1 MSVGVL
7 MVVVCMHIPPVSIV
21 YHTLVA
27 LCVLCYDPSGHSFLA
42 MGEIFMVNDSS
53 DIQLITSSD
62 ERFPSRLRHAQ
73 ASVTLLY
80 ARGDVALLQ
89 RKRVVAVVGTRKPS
103 SYGLSV
109 VRDIVAQLVAADVVT
124 VSGLAFGIDA
134 AVHRETLA
142 QGGET
147 IAVLGSPIEEDEMHP
162 QGQRRLAHEIVASGG
177 LLLTEYPTGT
187 PVYKTHFPQRN
198 RIIAGCSD
206 ATVVVEAPLKSGA
219 LITARLALRYNRG
232 VVAVPGSVYAPLS
245 LGCNNII
252 REGAVP
258 LLACDHILDALGFAV
273 GYTFIVPSTVDVA
286 SLHPL
291 EQRILTLLK
300 CGPQSIDALLNAVQ
314 EPPSDILSA
323 MTALEL
329 RHLVSCADHDAVK
342 LIIPSNELSTPPSAP
357 ATMRP
362 PRPLPSVRSAA
373 E

>member
-1 MSVGVL
+1 M
-7 MVVVCMHIPPVSIV
+7 
-21 YHTLVA
+21 Y
-27 LCVLCYDPSGHSFLA
+27 
-42 MGEIFMVNDSS
+42 NDSS

-80 ARGDVALLQ
+80 ARGDIALLQ

-245 LGCNNII
+245 AGCNNII

-273 GYTFIVPSTVDVA
+273 GYTFALPHSVSVDRL
-286 SLHPL
+286 SPL
-291 EQRILTLLK
+291 EQHLLALLTS
-300 CGPQSIDALLNAVQ
+300 GPQSIDALLEASPHQ
-314 EPPSDILSA
+314 PSEVLSA
-323 MTALEL
+323 MTSLEL
-329 RHLVSCADHDAVK
+329 QQLVHCMNNDTYRCFT
-342 LIIPSNELSTPPSAP
+342 PSPNDRPSHGRTTPPP
-357 ATMRP
+357 TRP
-362 PRPLPSVRSAA
+362 PRPLPSGRSTA